1 MGVRRSGRTGQ
12 HSGKTAVVVARGG
25 NEVEQ
30 RIKDKGK
37 PTEYTETLV
46 ACGFG
51 NPGKSIWDQYKPTP
65 AFDKRDM
72 VNTKRLYHVK
82 SKAPAQPSAMTPAD
96 AKALAEAVKVLV
108 TEVVDANKLTA
119 AITVAGNEKYSE
131 YADALQSLLDHAQT
145 WLPRM
150 QQIAAEDAAA
160 RSQGLHA
167 TPSNKKISKSKKGG
181 EVAARR
187 LPELLCS
194 SAAGVTAG
202 AVEAM
207 HEPGVCSV

>member
-82 SKAPAQPSAMTPAD
+82 VRAPRLRARLPHSPP
-96 AKALAEAVKVLV
+96 
-108 TEVVDANKLTA
+108 LTA
-119 AITVAGNEKYSE
+119 LEPPP
-131 YADALQSLLDHAQT
+131 LC
-145 WLPRM
+145 
-150 QQIAAEDAAA
+150 
-160 RSQGLHA
+160 RS
-167 TPSNKKISKSKKGG
+167 P
-181 EVAARR
+181 RR
-187 LPELLCS
+187 LRSPRR
-194 SAAGVTAG
+194 
-202 AVEAM
+202 
-207 HEPGVCSV
+207 